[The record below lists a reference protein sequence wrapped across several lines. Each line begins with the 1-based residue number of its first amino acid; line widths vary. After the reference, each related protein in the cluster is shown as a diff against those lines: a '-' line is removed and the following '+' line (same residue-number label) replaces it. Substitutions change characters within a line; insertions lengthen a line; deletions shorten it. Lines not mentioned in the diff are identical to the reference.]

1 MKAGDCKNYLKGEM
15 DEMNFKKMAA
25 AFLTGACMLTAI
37 GCGGGGGGEKP
48 KDAKAEQ
55 PLKGKEVVLY
65 VSFHEDTTKELA
77 KGFKE
82 KTGCEVKF
90 IRLPTAR
97 PLRV

>member
-1 MKAGDCKNYLKGEM
+1 
-15 DEMNFKKMAA
+15 MNFKKMAA

-55 PLKGKEVVLY
+55 SLKGKEVVLY

-90 IRLPTAR
+90 IRLPAR
-97 PLRV
+97 PLRA